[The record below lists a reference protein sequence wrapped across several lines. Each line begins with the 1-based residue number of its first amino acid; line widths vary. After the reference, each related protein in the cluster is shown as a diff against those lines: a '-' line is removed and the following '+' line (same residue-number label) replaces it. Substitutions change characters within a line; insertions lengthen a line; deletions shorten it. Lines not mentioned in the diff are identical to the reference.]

1 MGNMRFTKLQFE
13 VLHILWSADTPL
25 SMQEIAD
32 RSKYRFAGKLI
43 LSITIEEL
51 LTKSAVYRAGFI
63 ENYLNKKETV
73 ILQYAAKI
81 RFEEYYAEE
90 FKKVAPGNLFHLIKR
105 ILQLDKLS
113 PKQIREL
120 YALLADKSKAYEP

>member
-1 MGNMRFTKLQFE
+1 MGNMKFTKLQFE

-32 RSKYRFAGKLI
+32 RSKYRFAKKLI
-43 LSITIEEL
+43 VSIAIDKL
-51 LTKSAVYRAGFI
+51 LTKRAVYMAGFI
-63 ENYLNKKETV
+63 ENYLNKRETI

-90 FKKVAPGNLFHLIKR
+90 FKKVAPGNLFYLIKKM
-105 ILQLDKLS
+105 LQLDKLS
-113 PKQIREL
+113 QKQIREL
-120 YALLADKSKAYEP
+120 YDFLVDKLKAYET

>member
-1 MGNMRFTKLQFE
+1 MRFTKLQLE

-25 SMQEIAD
+25 SKQEIAD
-32 RSKYRFAGKLI
+32 RSKYRFAKKLI
-43 LSITIEEL
+43 VSIAIDKL
-51 LTKSAVYRAGFI
+51 LTKRAVYMAGFI

-73 ILQYAAKI
+73 ILQYAAKT

-120 YALLADKSKAYEP
+120 YDFLVDKLKAYET